1 MTKQLE
7 FDFEENQKIKKQHF
21 GGGADIVG
29 TLDDPYHEP
38 FLGCTKDPKTC
49 ENFLICFCEEEQNRL
64 RKKGI
69 HVYEDRY
76 WDDNLGRW
84 FEHPYDE
91 KGGNNEKK

>member
-7 FDFEENQKIKKQHF
+7 FDFEENQKIKKL
-21 GGGADIVG
+21 GSGADIVG

-64 RKKGI
+64 RKKG
-69 HVYEDRY
+69 
-76 WDDNLGRW
+76 GA
-84 FEHPYDE
+84 
-91 KGGNNEKK
+91 NEIK

>member
-21 GGGADIVG
+21 GSGADIVG
-29 TLDDPYHEP
+29 TLDDPYHDP
-38 FLGCTKDPKTC
+38 MLGCTKDPKTC

-91 KGGNNEKK
+91 KGGNNENK